1 MGLAPIS
8 NVVPENKLKV
18 PYNQRVL
25 MIGWNMINNSD
36 HRFEPDAKQSAEW
49 NRGAYLTEA
58 LGHCQQCH
66 TPRNFMQGL
75 KSSKAYDGAVQQGW
89 LAYNISS
96 DKTAGIGGWS
106 DADLASYLSTG
117 HADGHG
123 SASGPMAEA
132 IENSL
137 RYLTPDDIKAM
148 VTYLKTVP
156 AQSGNPAPPPVTA
169 KPDLALGAKIYE
181 EACQSCHRANGTGSV
196 TPYAALLG
204 SPSVADP
211 AGTNLVSVLLYGS
224 RIDTATGTQAMPGFA
239 HGYTD
244 VELAAVANYTIA
256 QLGKSNGA
264 VTRETVAK
272 ARSTG
277 ID

>member
-1 MGLAPIS
+1 LAVKAYIMGLAPVS
-8 NVVPENKLKV
+8 NQVPEDKLKF

-25 MIGWNMINNSD
+25 MIGWNMFNNSD

-49 NRGAYLTEA
+49 NRGAYVTEA

-66 TPRNFMQGL
+66 TSRNFMQGL
-75 KSSKAYDGAVQQGW
+75 KTSKAYDGAPIQGW
-89 LAYNISS
+89 QAYNITS

-148 VTYLKTVP
+148 VTYLKTIPPQPGNAAP
-156 AQSGNPAPPPVTA
+156 ASASATA
-169 KPDLALGAKIYE
+169 KPDVALGGKIFE
-181 EACQSCHRANGTGSV
+181 EACQSCHRANGD
-196 TPYAALLG
+196 ALRG
-204 SPSVADP
+204 VARQPERHGPKRHQSGGGIALWQPHRHRDRGQGH
-211 AGTNLVSVLLYGS
+211 AGICAWLYRCRTSG
-224 RIDTATGTQAMPGFA
+224 RRQLHDR
-239 HGYTD
+239 
-244 VELAAVANYTIA
+244 AVR
-256 QLGKSNGA
+256 QG
-264 VTRETVAK
+264 
-272 ARSTG
+272 
-277 ID
+277 